1 MHRFVFISGIF
12 LKKIELIG
20 IQTARP
26 FDRLRFFIGLQLF
39 GYFSLHQSVEG
50 GEDSM
55 SIIVMVHM
63 KLNATW
69 GRRQNN
75 NSTCQTS
82 HELAL

>member
-12 LKKIELIG
+12 LKKMKQIG
-20 IQTARP
+20 NRSAHP
-26 FDRLRFFIGLQLF
+26 FDRPRFFIGLQLF
-39 GYFSLHQSVEG
+39 GYFSLHQSVKG

-75 NSTCQTS
+75 NSTC
-82 HELAL
+82 